1 MKDLFSP
8 TGETVLGGER
18 LLLSVSG
25 GKTSAYMTRQVLTR
39 FAHLWNEVVTV
50 FANTGE
56 ENEQT
61 LEFVRDCDRIFGFR
75 TVWVEADVNPEK
87 RAGTKHK
94 VVTFETASRHGEP
107 FEAVIA
113 KYGIPNMKHPHC
125 TRELKQR
132 AIESYA
138 ASLGWGKNYVTAIGI
153 RPDEARRVNA
163 KAAECLIA
171 YPLVDWFYADKQDVN
186 DWWDEQP
193 FNLQLQEHQGNCKW
207 CWKKSFAKHARLFA
221 ENPENYAFPER
232 MEAEY
237 GYVGPDQEP
246 DAAFPRTF
254 FRGNR
259 STLALKMFISEIGTR
274 PMAAAPDE
282 NAGCGESCELYSTNT
297 ETLNLFETVTT

>member
-1 MKDLFSP
+1 MRDLFSP
-8 TGETVLGGER
+8 TITTVSGKR
-18 LLLSVSG
+18 LLLSMSG
-25 GKTSAYMTRQVLTR
+25 GRTSAYMTRQVLTR
-39 FAHLWNEVVTV
+39 LAHLWDEIVTV

-56 ENEQT
+56 ENEET
-61 LEFVRDCDRIFGFR
+61 LEFVRQCDEVFGFN
-75 TVWVEADVNPEK
+75 TVWVEAVVNPEK

-94 VVTFETASRHGEP
+94 VVNFETASRHGEP

-138 ASLGWGKNYVTAIGI
+138 ASLGWGKDYVTAIGI
-153 RPDEARRVNA
+153 RPDELRRVNP
-163 KAAECLIA
+163 KATERKIV

-193 FNLQLQEHQGNCKW
+193 FNLRLQEHQGNCKW
-207 CWKKSFAKHARLFA
+207 CWKKSFIKHGLLLK
-221 ENPENYAFPER
+221 ENAANYNFPAR

-246 DAAFPRTF
+246 DEAFPRTF
-254 FRGNR
+254 FRGNL
-259 STLALKMFISEIGTR
+259 STVALKACLLYTSD
-274 PMAAAPDE
+274 AADDLRE
-282 NAGCGESCELYSTNT
+282 
-297 ETLNLFETVTT
+297 V